1 MALTVPGTGVSTPIW
16 WRYSGES
23 QKYCHSSSEGAQ
35 FENVMSILL
44 NVGSPTLAAYSVTLT
59 TLNSRWIHRQFSR
72 ISYPNAKSAA
82 RVLDNLQQCR
92 LEVTIDDYVLS
103 SLIVLPENDQYWA
116 ELLTFLDVKHSY
128 TWSFA
133 NISSTIWVAVAFV
146 LTVLQTF
153 LGELSGLG
161 SVIQLKCSRY
171 RARKT
176 GFEWDRCGICLA
188 LAARNRD
195 LLSKRRTQM

>member
-1 MALTVPGTGVSTPIW
+1 
-16 WRYSGES
+16 
-23 QKYCHSSSEGAQ
+23 
-35 FENVMSILL
+35 MSILL

-59 TLNSRWIHRQFSR
+59 TLNSRWIHRQFSQ
-72 ISYPNAKSAA
+72 ISYPNAGSAA

-92 LEVTIDDYVLS
+92 LEVTIDDYILS

-116 ELLTFLDVKHSY
+116 ELLIFLDVKHSY

-133 NISSTIWVAVAFV
+133 NISSIIWVAVAFV
-146 LTVLQTF
+146 LTVVQTF

-161 SVIQLKCSRY
+161 HRHTTEVPHPRE
-171 RARKT
+171 RAGTR
-176 GFEWDRCGICLA
+176 GFEWDRRGICLA

-195 LLSKRRTQM
+195 LFSKRRPQM